1 MARTGPKT
9 KPASEK
15 QTRQIAVMFT
25 PAEYRAIREAAGS
38 KPLSG
43 WIRAQIRGVLGL
55 EDSIAKDQG
64 GDLAAEMARLEQ
76 MQKEIKSIVKEL
88 GVRKRGRK

>member
-1 MARTGPKT
+1 MAKTGPRP

-38 KPLSG
+38 EPLSG
-43 WIRAQIRGVLGL
+43 WIRARIREVLGL
-55 EDSIAKDQG
+55 EDSVAGARG
-64 GDLAAEMARLEQ
+64 GVLVAEMTRLER
-76 MQKEIKSIVKEL
+76 MQKEIRSMIGEL
-88 GVRKRGRK
+88 SSRKQRRK